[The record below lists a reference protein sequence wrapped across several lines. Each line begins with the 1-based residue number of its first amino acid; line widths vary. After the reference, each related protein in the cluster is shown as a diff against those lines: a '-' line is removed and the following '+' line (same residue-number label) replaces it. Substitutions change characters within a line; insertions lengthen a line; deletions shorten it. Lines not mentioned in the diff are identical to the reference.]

1 MHSLKR
7 LEKVFHAIV
16 PRRVRY
22 AIKDAARRAVKA
34 VRTHARADRRPRN
47 DTSQSIPDV
56 PWAAESRTAGP
67 GVVILVADPVDRS
80 IFAGMITDE
89 WCRVEDP
96 AVYVPRSE
104 DYVYAPESVV
114 GALSAGELRS
124 AYFSLLHEPN
134 DVVIISRS
142 IESLPAVAVSSL
154 RQSTLVC
161 AAGHEWLLHGR
172 PFRKPIRGRVMR
184 LLVHRDAAVIDTS
197 IDRLL
202 GCRCYLVGQQFH
214 VQGLPGHH
222 SLPSPRHEPTV
233 RRPPTASAGDRP
245 TMLVLPA
252 LFAVGGV
259 ERNTVEVLAKL
270 QDRYRFVIVTNEPH
284 EPARGSLHRQ
294 LEGLCEAVYDLG
306 EMADA
311 THHADILAALHDLH
325 RFDCAWI
332 VNGSPWL
339 SRNLSTVREILS
351 DCAIVDQQVY
361 DTVHGW
367 ISCYQD
373 QAIKSFDRH
382 VAINSLIADAF
393 VNRFG
398 IPKDRVDLVYHAIDS
413 DRWSAVAADAD
424 RRVRARDRLAAPR
437 GAAVYGFIGRLTEQK
452 RPMDF
457 LDMAKRSAEE
467 GRPDLFLVVGDGT
480 LAGECHAFVRQH
492 GLSNV
497 RCTGFVPDPADLLLS
512 LSGLV
517 ITSEYEGLPIV
528 SLESMAIGLPIL
540 ATDVGDLRVVAESH
554 RAAVTIIT
562 GSDGTTRYE
571 EFRRWSDTLSE
582 QTAQAEQASA
592 GVRAAFG
599 ADVIAERYHEVFRAA
614 MQARRA
620 ETTEKHRT
628 GARFRRRGDHASVSI
643 VMPTF
648 NRRDRLA
655 CVLDRYDEVTGGID
669 HEIVIVDDGST
680 DGTADLLSTRAR
692 SNPRLRHCTVRNGGP
707 GRARNVGAALATKDV
722 VLFVGDD
729 IFPRDERFVRTHAR
743 LHAAHPEAGFSV
755 LGKVVWP
762 SDGSLDITPVMRHVQ
777 GAGGEQ
783 FGFAHL
789 LPYASLDWRFFYT
802 CNVSVKRSIVTD
814 WETEGFSADFT
825 AAAFEDGE
833 FAYRMSARPGGL
845 RIYYD
850 PASVGEHHHAHSVR
864 SFLDRQFNAG
874 RMAAVLIARHPE
886 TATVLGLSPLV
897 AEMGHGGRRRQPD
910 RVADLLSVIEGAKA
924 FAMLLEAYG
933 GLGDSLWHTS
943 YLQAVFELAMLHGF
957 VIGRSTHGADTE
969 AGYVRILGGFLRRV
983 EPILATELPG
993 SRGLVESIRSR
1004 LAA

>member
-1 MHSLKR
+1 MFRNSLPMHSLKR

-34 VRTHARADRRPRN
+34 VRTHARADRRPTN
-47 DTSQSIPDV
+47 GTSQSVPYAG

-124 AYFSLLHEPN
+124 AYFSLLHDPN

-172 PFRKPIRGRVMR
+172 PFRKPVRGRVMR

-202 GCRCYLVGQQFH
+202 GCRCRLVEQQFH

-233 RRPPTASAGDRP
+233 CRPPAASAGDRP

-332 VNGSPWL
+332 VNGSPRL

-367 ISCYQD
+367 ISCYED

-393 VNRFG
+393 VNHFG
-398 IPKDRVDLVYHAIDS
+398 IP
-413 DRWSAVAADAD
+413 
-424 RRVRARDRLAAPR
+424 
-437 GAAVYGFIGRLTEQK
+437 
-452 RPMDF
+452 
-457 LDMAKRSAEE
+457 
-467 GRPDLFLVVGDGT
+467 
-480 LAGECHAFVRQH
+480 
-492 GLSNV
+492 
-497 RCTGFVPDPADLLLS
+497 
-512 LSGLV
+512 
-517 ITSEYEGLPIV
+517 
-528 SLESMAIGLPIL
+528 
-540 ATDVGDLRVVAESH
+540 
-554 RAAVTIIT
+554 
-562 GSDGTTRYE
+562 
-571 EFRRWSDTLSE
+571 
-582 QTAQAEQASA
+582 
-592 GVRAAFG
+592 
-599 ADVIAERYHEVFRAA
+599 
-614 MQARRA
+614 
-620 ETTEKHRT
+620 
-628 GARFRRRGDHASVSI
+628 
-643 VMPTF
+643 
-648 NRRDRLA
+648 
-655 CVLDRYDEVTGGID
+655 
-669 HEIVIVDDGST
+669 
-680 DGTADLLSTRAR
+680 
-692 SNPRLRHCTVRNGGP
+692 
-707 GRARNVGAALATKDV
+707 
-722 VLFVGDD
+722 
-729 IFPRDERFVRTHAR
+729 
-743 LHAAHPEAGFSV
+743 
-755 LGKVVWP
+755 
-762 SDGSLDITPVMRHVQ
+762 
-777 GAGGEQ
+777 
-783 FGFAHL
+783 
-789 LPYASLDWRFFYT
+789 
-802 CNVSVKRSIVTD
+802 
-814 WETEGFSADFT
+814 
-825 AAAFEDGE
+825 
-833 FAYRMSARPGGL
+833 
-845 RIYYD
+845 
-850 PASVGEHHHAHSVR
+850 
-864 SFLDRQFNAG
+864 
-874 RMAAVLIARHPE
+874 
-886 TATVLGLSPLV
+886 LSPLV
-897 AEMGHGGRRRQPD
+897 AEMGCGGRRRQPD

-933 GLGDSLWHTS
+933 GLGGSLWHTS

-957 VIGRSTHGADTE
+957 VIGQSTHGADTE
-969 AGYVRILGGFLRRV
+969 AGYMRILGGFLRRV
-983 EPILATELPG
+983 EPILATDLPG
-993 SRGLVESIRSR
+993 SRGLVEAIRSQ